1 MSELADIAE
10 ELEEEADWL
19 PDVPDSEEKF
29 EKKFGSFKVRC
40 YATRL
45 AVQEMAKKFRKKTRF
60 TTKNVK
66 LTVPTM
72 KRQYS
77 KSVYEGFVRDG
88 ETLNAINYNQLFDK

>member
-1 MSELADIAE
+1 MRETEEIAE
-10 ELEEEADWL
+10 ALEEEADWL
-19 PDVPDSEEKF
+19 PDVPDSEERF
-29 EKKFGSFKVRC
+29 EKKFGSFTVRC
-40 YATRL
+40 SPTRL

-60 TTKNVK
+60 TTRNVR

-77 KSVYEGFVRDG
+77 KSVYEGFIRDG